1 MMHIEITRPE
11 VEALI
16 LDRIGRSSGADP
28 QEIIFQ
34 ALQQSEL
41 SRQTGAAL
49 VEAMQASPYKEIDIE
64 PSRVRLNVRDVE
76 L

>member
-28 QEIIFQ
+28 QEIRFQ

>member
-1 MMHIEITRPE
+1 MMNIEITRPE

-16 LDRIGRSSGADP
+16 LERIERSSGADP
-28 QEIIFQ
+28 EEIIFQ
-34 ALQQSEL
+34 ALRQSDY

-64 PSRVRLNVRDVE
+64 PARVRLHVRDVE